1 MDIDFTLLLQLGL
14 FLIVL
19 TALNR
24 VLFQPLLRVFEA
36 RQQRLQG
43 LRDEVEKLKAEAA
56 ADLAVYQTRM
66 RAARD
71 AAQRE
76 RDQLVATGREE
87 ERRLLT
93 EMRAEL
99 AKSLNEARDQVS
111 AAELEAKRSLDAET
125 GELAR
130 RLVEKVLGREVRP

>member
-19 TALNR
+19 TLLNHI
-24 VLFQPLLRVFEA
+24 LFQPLLRVFEA
-36 RQQRLQG
+36 RYQKMYG
-43 LRDEVEKLKAEAA
+43 LRSEVEQLKHEAA
-56 ADLAVYQTRM
+56 LDLEVYQSRM

-87 ERRLLT
+87 ERRLLA
-93 EMRAEL
+93 EMRAEI
-99 AKSLNEARDQVS
+99 AKALNEAREQVA
-111 AAELEAKRSLDAET
+111 AAELEAKRSLDSQT
-125 GELAR
+125 TDLAR
-130 RLVEKVLGREVRP
+130 RLVQKVLGHEVRP